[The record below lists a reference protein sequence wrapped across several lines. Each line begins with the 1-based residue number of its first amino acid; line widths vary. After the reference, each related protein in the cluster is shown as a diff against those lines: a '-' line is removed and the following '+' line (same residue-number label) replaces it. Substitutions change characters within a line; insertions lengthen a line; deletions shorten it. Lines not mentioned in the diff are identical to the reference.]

1 MPETCRLSLR
11 LKVTNPKVPL
21 FEDLWSNMEAGK
33 ENSLEFPGNPLM
45 RLNAQIPTISGAPHV
60 KPSKLTV
67 QQNTGEKN
75 KKEEKNRS
83 FQDSGV

>member
-11 LKVTNPKVPL
+11 LKVTNL

-67 QQNTGEKN
+67 QQNTGKKN
-75 KKEEKNRS
+75 KKEEKNPS